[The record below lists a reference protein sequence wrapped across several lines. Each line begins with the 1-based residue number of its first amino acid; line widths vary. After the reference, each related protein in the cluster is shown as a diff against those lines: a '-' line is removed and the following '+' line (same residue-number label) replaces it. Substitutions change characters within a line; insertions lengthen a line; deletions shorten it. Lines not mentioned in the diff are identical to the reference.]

1 MVKRSYSRLVEMK
14 MQTGINYINK
24 LEFLEVYP
32 SVRIEAFK
40 SETIKNSFSAAGL
53 IPFSPDRVLS
63 KLNICLR
70 TPTPPPPLAG
80 VVNQAEI
87 LPQKHILRRKN
98 YVDRL
103 HQSKLYFEQDLEVP
117 LSPSDRAL
125 NQLIKGFRLTM
136 QGAILLA
143 KENKELRAAR
153 DLDV

>member
-1 MVKRSYSRLVEMK
+1 M
-14 MQTGINYINK
+14 
-24 LEFLEVYP
+24 
-32 SVRIEAFK
+32 
-40 SETIKNSFSAAGL
+40 
-53 IPFSPDRVLS
+53 
-63 KLNICLR
+63 
-70 TPTPPPPLAG
+70 
-80 VVNQAEI
+80 NQAEI
-87 LPQKHILRRKN
+87 LPQKHNLRRKN